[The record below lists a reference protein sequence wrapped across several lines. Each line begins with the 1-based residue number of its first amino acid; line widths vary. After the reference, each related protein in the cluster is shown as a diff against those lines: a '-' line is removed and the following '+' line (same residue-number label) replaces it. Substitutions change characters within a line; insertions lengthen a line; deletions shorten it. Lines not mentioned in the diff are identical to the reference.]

1 MMNEASL
8 DLRIILKADEATL
21 QVIREKLTSQDEEAQ
36 QLASKISSIAL
47 QALESA
53 GLAGNINVDLQC
65 GYISQTQP
73 VQGGL
78 DAQEWL
84 STDTPPEDMTEPHSA
99 KKYEYENMSVP
110 TGGLDAQEWME
121 TETPPEDLDDRRPTE
136 SD

>member
-1 MMNEASL
+1 MNEASL
-8 DLRIILKADEATL
+8 DIRITLKGDDATL
-21 QVIREKLTSQDEEAQ
+21 QDIREKLISQDEEAQ

-53 GLAGNINVDLQC
+53 GLAGNINVELQC
-65 GYISQTQP
+65 GYISHTQP

-78 DAQEWL
+78 DAQEWM

-99 KKYEYENMSVP
+99 KKYEYESSNVP

-121 TETPPEDLDDRRPTE
+121 TETPPEDLDDRRPVDSE
-136 SD
+136 